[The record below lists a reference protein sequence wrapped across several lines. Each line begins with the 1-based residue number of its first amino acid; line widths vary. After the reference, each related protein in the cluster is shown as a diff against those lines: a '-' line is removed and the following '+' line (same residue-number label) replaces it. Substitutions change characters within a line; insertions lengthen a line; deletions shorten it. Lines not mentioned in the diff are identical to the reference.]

1 VDDEGFACGWL
12 ERLQQTES
20 TWTIDAEGYVADA
33 GTMRRV
39 TETEFHGLPPAVQI
53 AARAR
58 CALDDGTEKIE
69 VVNEPE
75 WERNAKGKWVA
86 NKLKDVDDGSGE
98 QQQGAGGQ
106 LGAAAAGT
114 GATSAGA
121 AAAGTSDVKVRKVNV
136 NAARSM
142 FATLISWGCKINADV
157 VYTLDGSRARVG
169 SGKSAYVASGR
180 VAIAHDGSR
189 VGGRLLEE
197 PEGHDNY
204 LAELAAQIDALMH
217 APAKSRVIL
226 VFDATSPVEA
236 VRRYRRLH
244 VRRKQ
249 GRHASGMLQTLERAI
264 ARHECV
270 VFIWQ
275 PSHTGAPVNEWAD
288 TCAQVASD
296 VRELALPGGS
306 PRTASVA
313 EGAMRHGGERMAPAV
328 ITAH

>member
-1 VDDEGFACGWL
+1 
-12 ERLQQTES
+12 
-20 TWTIDAEGYVADA
+20 
-33 GTMRRV
+33 
-39 TETEFHGLPPAVQI
+39 
-53 AARAR
+53 
-58 CALDDGTEKIE
+58 
-69 VVNEPE
+69 
-75 WERNAKGKWVA
+75 
-86 NKLKDVDDGSGE
+86 
-98 QQQGAGGQ
+98 
-106 LGAAAAGT
+106 
-114 GATSAGA
+114 
-121 AAAGTSDVKVRKVNV
+121 
-136 NAARSM
+136 M

-236 VRRYRRLH
+236 VRRYQRLH

-288 TCAQVASD
+288 KGAARAVKDGEPTHVH
-296 VRELALPGGS
+296 RS
-306 PRTASVA
+306 PRTFESMRFPGARQGLRAWLRARCGTAAS
-313 EGAMRHGGERMAPAV
+313 EWLRQSSQHTEFPKTGDMRLRRLSDGQELSLIH
-328 ITAH
+328 I